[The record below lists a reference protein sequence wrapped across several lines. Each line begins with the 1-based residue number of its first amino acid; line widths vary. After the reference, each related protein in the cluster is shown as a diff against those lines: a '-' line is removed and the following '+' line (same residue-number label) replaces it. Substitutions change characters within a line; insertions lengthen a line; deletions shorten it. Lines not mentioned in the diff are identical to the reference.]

1 MSLETIL
8 ENLKP
13 SIVLLAETQST
24 GRHKINIEGYDV
36 NGVANKNTRSGG
48 LMIATRKG
56 TGIETIITRKE
67 VKHQQL
73 WAIVRSKGHAFRLC
87 LAYGYANEH
96 TIEEE
101 EIDDW
106 FITLEEEYLKQPE
119 YDTLLIGDFNA
130 HTGTDNLPMNKNGK
144 NINALVDRRSLVNLN
159 NEDICQGKYTRE
171 DPNGTRTII
180 DYAIADESFLSKI
193 KKVYIDD
200 QHKYKPMGYRKV
212 NKVVKETPTD
222 HNVILLQI
230 EVPVEKIKE
239 KIVKWNFSNKNCLD
253 KFKRETENIIMK
265 ENWNEEG
272 DIENK
277 FKKWE
282 KQITSLLY
290 KCFNRITVKEKH
302 KNKKTKELISIK
314 RKLNQ
319 KISEIQNQS
328 IESNIIID
336 YLKER
341 KLELLEEITTNI
353 AIDRGKR
360 MKGRLDQLSKR
371 EIQDDIWQI
380 RKKALSKSNTKHTVN
395 NKDGNIISTKKEIQE
410 RYQEYYR
417 ELLNNRPI
425 HDDYSKHEE
434 MIKESFQMRMNIKK
448 YDDRK
453 INQKFDEKE
462 LKKAIQSMKNGKAPG
477 PDQITYEILK
487 HAGKSL
493 RENILAM
500 MNYFWINEQIPTK
513 LQTVYIKS
521 MYKGKGNI
529 SDLENQRGLFLGSN
543 ILKTY
548 EKMFINRAYPEIEA
562 NGFTKMQCGGRKERS
577 PTDQVFVLRAAMEYM
592 IYMGKE
598 YYIEFCD
605 LKKAFDKMILIN
617 VMEDLWQANIKGR
630 IWRNI
635 FIINQSTNIIIK
647 TPYGETEKMNV
658 EQILKQGSVLASTLA
673 ALHTDSSNK
682 YLQKELG
689 TWYGN
694 LHLHS
699 LLFQDDIARIERTD
713 ENLNLANKAYET
725 FQNLN
730 GMEFH
735 ETKTVYISNKNKS
748 SIKINDKQ
756 LLQKRSVKYLGDIIS
771 YDNKY
776 DDNIEDRKSSLN
788 GIIAEIRSIMNE
800 AQEDLEITVAKQY
813 HEGIV
818 MSKLLYNC
826 ETWTNLTKNNLEELE
841 KIQNNAIKRL
851 LRIPFSTPSMGLLY
865 ELKLPTI
872 KARISIKKLM
882 YIHKLY
888 QHEDSL
894 AYAVLKEQENLPSNH
909 FLKEIQEMMKNY
921 NIKYNT
927 EEIKAMSKS
936 KWKTIVVQA
945 VKKIDQKEIKEWCQK
960 SSKCKDLIRSNEQN
974 TNYIEKIDSQ
984 NAKIILMERLNMT
997 NVKTNYQGR
1006 YHKPNSTLC
1015 CTLCEKEEETTNHLL
1030 QCSTLEKTPHDI
1042 IDCLIKLKDND
1053 TLLPDDLKLLAQTIS
1068 KKLEDRDKLLT
1079 TAAFETSIDE
1089 NTY

>member
-1 MSLETIL
+1 
-8 ENLKP
+8 
-13 SIVLLAETQST
+13 
-24 GRHKINIEGYDV
+24 
-36 NGVANKNTRSGG
+36 
-48 LMIATRKG
+48 
-56 TGIETIITRKE
+56 
-67 VKHQQL
+67 
-73 WAIVRSKGHAFRLC
+73 
-87 LAYGYANEH
+87 
-96 TIEEE
+96 
-101 EIDDW
+101 
-106 FITLEEEYLKQPE
+106 
-119 YDTLLIGDFNA
+119 
-130 HTGTDNLPMNKNGK
+130 
-144 NINALVDRRSLVNLN
+144 
-159 NEDICQGKYTRE
+159 
-171 DPNGTRTII
+171 
-180 DYAIADESFLSKI
+180 
-193 KKVYIDD
+193 
-200 QHKYKPMGYRKV
+200 
-212 NKVVKETPTD
+212 
-222 HNVILLQI
+222 
-230 EVPVEKIKE
+230 
-239 KIVKWNFSNKNCLD
+239 
-253 KFKRETENIIMK
+253 
-265 ENWNEEG
+265 
-272 DIENK
+272 
-277 FKKWE
+277 
-282 KQITSLLY
+282 
-290 KCFNRITVKEKH
+290 
-302 KNKKTKELISIK
+302 
-314 RKLNQ
+314 
-319 KISEIQNQS
+319 
-328 IESNIIID
+328 
-336 YLKER
+336 
-341 KLELLEEITTNI
+341 
-353 AIDRGKR
+353 
-360 MKGRLDQLSKR
+360 
-371 EIQDDIWQI
+371 
-380 RKKALSKSNTKHTVN
+380 
-395 NKDGNIISTKKEIQE
+395 
-410 RYQEYYR
+410 
-417 ELLNNRPI
+417 
-425 HDDYSKHEE
+425 

-462 LKKAIQSMKNGKAPG
+462 LQKAIQSMKNGKAPG

-513 LQTVYIKS
+513 LQTVYVKS

-529 SDLENQRGLFLGSN
+529 SDLENQRGLFHGSN

-699 LLFQDDIARIERTD
+699 LLFQDDIARIERTE

-960 SSKCKDLIRSNEQN
+960 SSKCKDLIRSNEQK